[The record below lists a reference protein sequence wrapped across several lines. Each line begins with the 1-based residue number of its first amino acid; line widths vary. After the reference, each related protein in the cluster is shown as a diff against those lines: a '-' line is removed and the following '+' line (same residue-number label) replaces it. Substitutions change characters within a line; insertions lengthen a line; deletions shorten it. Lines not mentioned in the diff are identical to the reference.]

1 MTLISIRDD
10 FIQKITE
17 ATEKAMGAYVVLQLG
32 IKQHQSFSNPYL
44 SAPIS
49 VMVGHPNNPGR
60 TIKYAPTHQ
69 QTQSMLQNNPN
80 ILLELFLTEIIQYWF
95 DFLLAIYTEVLE
107 ANLLNN
113 SNSNYPI
120 PDAKLKVNL
129 SLSGVN
135 LSQNI
140 KDTAC
145 KDFDFLKASD
155 KLKII
160 TKALNKNLSTIT
172 IDVTLLKT
180 NIQVRNILQ
189 HRNGIVNQKDL
200 SDLGIASIDE
210 DHGNLPKSIVAG
222 QKITRTPFD
231 LENLT
236 DSLINIAKTLIP

>member
-1 MTLISIRDD
+1 M
-10 FIQKITE
+10 
-17 ATEKAMGAYVVLQLG
+17 
-32 IKQHQSFSNPYL
+32 
-44 SAPIS
+44 
-49 VMVGHPNNPGR
+49 GHPNNQSR
-60 TIKYAPTHQ
+60 TIKYASTHQ
-69 QTQSMLQNNPN
+69 ETQSILQSNPN
-80 ILLELFLTEIIQYWF
+80 ILFELFLTEIIQYWF

-113 SNSNYPI
+113 SNYPI
-120 PDAKLKVNL
+120 PDTKLKVNL

-145 KDFDFLKASD
+145 KDFGFLNASEE
-155 KLKII
+155 LKII
-160 TKALNKNLSTIT
+160 KKALGVNLSTIPS
-172 IDVTLLKT
+172 DVALLKT

-200 SDLGIASIDE
+200 SDLGAASIDE
-210 DHGNLPKSIVAG
+210 DHGDSQKSIVAG

-231 LENLT
+231 IENLT

>member
-17 ATEKAMGAYVVLQLG
+17 ATEKAIGAYVVLLLG
-32 IKQHQSFSNPYL
+32 IKEHQTLSKSYP
-44 SAPIS
+44 SAPIY
-49 VMVGHPNNPGR
+49 VGVGHPNNQSR
-60 TIKYAPTHQ
+60 TIKYTSTHQ
-69 QTQSMLQNNPN
+69 AIQTILQSNRN

-113 SNSNYPI
+113 SNYPI
-120 PDAKLKVNL
+120 PDTKLKVNL

-145 KDFDFLKASD
+145 KDFDFLNALE

-160 TKALNKNLSTIT
+160 KKGTWCRSFN
-172 IDVTLLKT
+172 
-180 NIQVRNILQ
+180 
-189 HRNGIVNQKDL
+189 
-200 SDLGIASIDE
+200 
-210 DHGNLPKSIVAG
+210 
-222 QKITRTPFD
+222 
-231 LENLT
+231 
-236 DSLINIAKTLIP
+236 DS

>member
-1 MTLISIRDD
+1 
-10 FIQKITE
+10 
-17 ATEKAMGAYVVLQLG
+17 MGAYVVFQLG
-32 IKQHQSFSNPYL
+32 IQQHQSLSNTYPN
-44 SAPIS
+44 SPIS
-49 VMVGHPNNPGR
+49 VALGHPNNPGR
-60 TIKYAPTHQ
+60 KIKYAPTHQ
-69 QTQSMLQNNPN
+69 EIQSMLQSNPN

-107 ANLLNN
+107 ANLL

-120 PDAKLKVNL
+120 PDTKLKVNL

-145 KDFDFLKASD
+145 KDFDFLKASE

-160 TKALNKNLSTIT
+160 KEALDVNLLTIPSD
-172 IDVTLLKT
+172 IALLKT

-189 HRNGIVNQKDL
+189 HRNAIVNQKDL
-200 SDLGIASIDE
+200 SDLGTASIDE
-210 DHGNLPKSIVAG
+210 DHGNSQKSIVAG